1 MKGQMTRRNPPV
13 DLNWMDLAFD
23 LAERGRYTVSP
34 NPMVG
39 AVLVKDGRVVGRGFH
54 ERAGTPHAEAAALAE
69 ARGEARGAD
78 LYVTL
83 EPCAHF
89 GRTPPCAAAILSAG
103 VERVVAAARDPN
115 PLVGGRGLAALAR
128 GGVDVHDAGPAR
140 RLRAE
145 RQNEKFRV
153 WIARRRPFVTAK
165 WASTL
170 DGKTAAAGGMSRWI
184 TGREA
189 RERALLLREEH
200 DAVLVGARTVILDD
214 PRLTRRLGTNL
225 VTPHW
230 RIVLDGRLRV
240 PENARLFRRPEGVIV
255 ATSRPPGHPAVRRLA
270 SRGVC
275 VWSLPGRRSGHVSIP
290 LLLGRLARRGV
301 ASVLVEGGAATH
313 WEFFEA
319 RRVDRVVA
327 FVAPRILGG
336 EDTPGGVGGAGFPLA
351 STPRLADVEVER
363 LGEDLL
369 ITGSLPNG
377 RRSPRLPVPPSPRLS
392 TRR

>member
-1 MKGQMTRRNPPV
+1 MTRRNPPI
-13 DLNWMDLAFD
+13 DLSWMDLAFD

-39 AVLVKDGRVVGRGFH
+39 AVLVKGGRIVGKGFH
-54 ERAGTPHAEAAALAE
+54 ERAGKAHAEVMAIRE

-89 GRTPPCAAAILSAG
+89 GRTPACAAAILSSG
-103 VERVVAAARDPN
+103 IRRVVAASRDSN
-115 PLVGGRGLAALAR
+115 PLVGGRGLAALRR
-128 GGVDVHDAGPAR
+128 GGVDVRDAGPSR

-145 RQNEKFRV
+145 LQNEKFRV
-153 WIARRRPFVTAK
+153 WIERRRPFVTAK
-165 WASTL
+165 WAATL

-214 PRLTRRLGTNL
+214 PRLTRRLGKNL

-230 RIVLDGRLRV
+230 RIVLDGLLKV
-240 PENARLFRRPEGVIV
+240 PERARLFRRPEGVIV
-255 ATSRPPGHPAVRRLA
+255 ATARSPAHPAVRRLA
-270 SRGVC
+270 SRGVR
-275 VWSLPGRRSGHVSIP
+275 VWSLPGRRPGHVSIP
-290 LLLGRLARRGV
+290 LLLGKLARHGI
-301 ASVLVEGGAATH
+301 ASLLVEGGAATL
-313 WEFFEA
+313 WEFFDA
-319 RRVDRVVA
+319 RRVDRVAV

-336 EDTPGGVGGAGFPLA
+336 AGAPGGVGGAGFPLT
-351 STPRLADVEVER
+351 STPRLTDIEVER

-369 ITGSLPNG
+369 ITGC
-377 RRSPRLPVPPSPRLS
+377 PVRK
-392 TRR
+392 

>member
-1 MKGQMTRRNPPV
+1 MNRRNPPI
-13 DLNWMDLAFD
+13 DFGWMDLAFD

-39 AVLVKDGRVVGRGFH
+39 AVLVKGGRVIGKGFH
-54 ERAGTPHAEAAALAE
+54 ERAGDAHAEVVAITK
-69 ARGEARGAD
+69 ARGDARGAD

-89 GRTPPCAAAILSAG
+89 GRTPPCAAAILSSG
-103 VERVVAAARDPN
+103 IRRVVAAAPDPN
-115 PLVGGRGLAALAR
+115 PLVGGRGLAALRR
-128 GGVDVHDAGPAR
+128 GGVEVRDAGPAR

-153 WIARRRPFVTAK
+153 WIERRRPFVTAK

-170 DGKTAAAGGMSRWI
+170 DGKTAGAGGMSRWI

-200 DAVLVGARTVILDD
+200 DAILVGARTVILDD
-214 PRLTRRLGTNL
+214 PRLTRRLGKNL

-230 RIVLDGRLRV
+230 RIVLDGLLKV
-240 PENARLFRRPEGVIV
+240 PESARLFRRPEGVIV
-255 ATSRPPGHPAVRRLA
+255 VTARAPAHPAVRRLV
-270 SRGVC
+270 SRGVR
-275 VWSLPGRRSGHVSIP
+275 VWSLPGRRCGHVSIP
-290 LLLGRLARRGV
+290 LLLGRLARHGI
-301 ASVLVEGGAATH
+301 ASLLVEGGAATH
-313 WEFFEA
+313 WEFFDA
-319 RRVDRVVA
+319 RRVDRVAV
-327 FVAPRILGG
+327 FLAPRIVGG
-336 EDTPGGVGGAGFPLA
+336 ADAPGGVGGAGFPLA

-369 ITGSLPNG
+369 ITGSLA
-377 RRSPRLPVPPSPRLS
+377 RRERSPSPRPSL
-392 TRR
+392 RG